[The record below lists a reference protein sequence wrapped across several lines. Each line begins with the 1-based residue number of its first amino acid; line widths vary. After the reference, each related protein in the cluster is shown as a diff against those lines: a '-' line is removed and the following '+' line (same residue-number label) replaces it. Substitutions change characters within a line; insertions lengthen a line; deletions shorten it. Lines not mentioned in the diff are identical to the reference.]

1 MKRILLIVAVLL
13 SLSGYSQVT
22 KATLTASGLTC
33 SMCSKAIYEALK
45 NVKTIETIK
54 ANISQSSYSIVF
66 KKDAAVSFDELKK
79 AVQDAGFFVAKLQ
92 VTLNFNNVEV
102 KNDVHVE
109 ADGINFHFLNVPD
122 QVLNGEKTVTLVDKD
137 FQTAK
142 EFKKYTKFTAMK
154 CLESGVMESCCADKG
169 TAGTRIYHVTI

>member
-1 MKRILLIVAVLL
+1 MIVAVLI
-13 SLSGYSQVT
+13 SLQGFAQVS

-45 NVKTIETIK
+45 NVKSIETIK
-54 ANISQSSYSIVF
+54 ANISQSSYSVVF
-66 KKDAAVSFDELKK
+66 KKDAPVSFDELKN
-79 AVQDAGFFVAKLQ
+79 AVEGAGFFVAKLQ
-92 VTLNFNNVEV
+92 VTLNFDNVAV
-102 KNDVHVE
+102 KNDAHVE

-122 QVLNGEKTVTLVDKD
+122 QVLNGEKTVTVVDKN

-142 EFKKYTKFTAMK
+142 DFKKYTKYTTMK
-154 CLESGVMESCCADKG
+154 CLESGVMEQCCADKT